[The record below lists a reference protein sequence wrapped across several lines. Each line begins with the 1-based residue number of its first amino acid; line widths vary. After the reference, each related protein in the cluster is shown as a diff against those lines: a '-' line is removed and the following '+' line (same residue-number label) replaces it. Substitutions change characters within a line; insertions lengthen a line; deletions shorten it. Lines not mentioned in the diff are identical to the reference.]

1 MKIKL
6 ELIDNTTI
14 KGRIA
19 GKNFEVIKTDNSTS
33 LKGDFDEE
41 NLVFADMLSSPV
53 LDLCTKILEA
63 YSFIEDACGITNISE
78 LSEELDED
86 IAAEIYQI
94 LN

>member
-19 GKNFEVIKTDNSTS
+19 GKNFEVIRTDNSTS
-33 LKGDFDEE
+33 LKGDFNKES
-41 NLVFADMLSSPV
+41 LVFADMLSSPM

-63 YSFIEDACGITNISE
+63 YSFIEDACGITNVGE

-86 IAAEIYQI
+86 IADEIYQI